1 MDILFR
7 AKWRKPH
14 HGSGT
19 DRLYSPSGESSGLS
33 RLLLALAVIAAI
45 VAMLDHAAR
54 TTADAHASS
63 NRPGELP

>member
-7 AKWRKPH
+7 AKWRKPR

-19 DRLYSPSGESSGLS
+19 DRLYSPSGELSGLS